1 MTKWVKAKFDDEI
14 KSFTAI
20 ANKISYN
27 INEKDIKKKIV
38 EQMLDDFKKKYNSK
52 NLQELKLSAWRK
64 LQGSESW
71 NTDTMIKIEK
81 HLKGADDIKK
91 LYQSIYEITSGK
103 SVGAPIIMMQ
113 NNVGMLISGEH
124 TLMACKLLN
133 IQPKVIMI

>member
-1 MTKWVKAKFDDEI
+1 
-14 KSFTAI
+14 
-20 ANKISYN
+20 
-27 INEKDIKKKIV
+27 
-38 EQMLDDFKKKYNSK
+38 
-52 NLQELKLSAWRK
+52 
-64 LQGSESW
+64 
-71 NTDTMIKIEK
+71 MIKIEK